1 MALHYQLE
9 DIKVDYKSEDI
20 WPTTQT
26 LIFAT
31 MNVGLSSITEENW
44 KEFYTRCK
52 IAERIFGVWRY
63 NDKNEE
69 CPIKPEEVK
78 DHIGLITNASKYT
91 NEEFMKATDKKLR
104 EEARYLLKKLED

>member
-44 KEFYTRCK
+44 KEYL
-52 IAERIFGVWRY
+52 EFGGTTIKT
-63 NDKNEE
+63 KNV
-69 CPIKPEEVK
+69 P
-78 DHIGLITNASKYT
+78 
-91 NEEFMKATDKKLR
+91 
-104 EEARYLLKKLED
+104 